1 MLCETWALVRQCR
14 LSVFLVGPEN
24 TTRAFLD
31 ALRAH
36 LHQPVAEVHSRGPL
50 VLPDAGRTGTLLLK
64 DIGALHADDQQ
75 RLAEWLAHSARR
87 TQVISTSSAPVLPMI
102 LAGEFAERLYYRLNT
117 FYVDLT
123 SVSPRDVT
131 AMDVCRLSER
141 KRPALAEGCRD
152 GSTRNEVQKRSIR

>member
-1 MLCETWALVRQCR
+1 MSRWNSGSHPSAAAACHVSATLREAWALVCHCR

-36 LHQPVAEVHSRGPL
+36 FHEPVAEVHSREPL
-50 VLPDAGRTGTLLLK
+50 VLPNAEHTGTLLLK
-64 DIGALHADDQQ
+64 DIDALHTDDQQ
-75 RLAEWLAHSARR
+75 RLAEWLAHSAGR

-102 LAGEFAERLYYRLNT
+102 VAGEFAERLYYRLNT
-117 FYVDLT
+117 IYVDLT

-131 AMDVCRLSER
+131 ATDV
-141 KRPALAEGCRD
+141 
-152 GSTRNEVQKRSIR
+152 